1 MSGSETIATTPA
13 LPAEVSPLDTWESL
27 TEGAH
32 TTTGASLFKDE
43 ALARLVGVPQV
54 ITSVTFRPGIK
65 DKATGT
71 VFDYVSVE
79 SRIAPQ
85 HVLVKAMKRGQFDAS
100 TAEMLDPNETVVF
113 NDGST
118 GIFRQITR
126 YLEDTGIIALPDGE
140 NEGEKGASRYDR
152 PREEWKGS
160 AVEVVRNADG
170 TLADTRYP
178 VRLVLPRGLRS
189 STYVNAYTSGDET
202 ATTYYL
208 A

>member
-1 MSGSETIATTPA
+1 MSGSELSPA
-13 LPAEVSPLDTWESL
+13 YELPAEVSPLDTWATL
-27 TEGAH
+27 TADAH
-32 TTTGASLFKDE
+32 TTTGASLFKEE
-43 ALARLVGVPQV
+43 ALARLVGVPQL
-54 ITSVTFRPGIK
+54 ITSFTFRPGIK

-79 SRIAPQ
+79 SMIAPETE
-85 HVLVKAMKRGQFDAS
+85 LKRALRRGQFPVD
-100 TAEMLDPNETVVF
+100 TAELLTPGETVVF

-118 GIFRQITR
+118 GIFRQVTR
-126 YLEDTGIIALPDGE
+126 YLESIGAIVLPDGE

-160 AVEVVRNADG
+160 AVPITRDNNG
-170 TLADTRYP
+170 TLSDTRYP
-178 VRLVLPRGLRS
+178 VRLMLPRGLRS
-189 STYVNAYTSGDET
+189 STYTNAYTSGDET